1 MMKKLNVILQLQQM
15 TKLEET
21 MTIALI
27 LPMSQM
33 KKSLLVL
40 TELLIS
46 ITIRRGIF
54 LRTMKL
60 LKLELAWP
68 TINCEEECQVSNQ
81 LKAMTSKQLKTMIVT
96 IVQFI
101 HLECMYKIN
110 VCVCYQTVKYMLI
123 CSFRSFTSNFR
134 FPVTRFKQT
143 QTVLS
148 ADNRCVYSQNC

>member
-1 MMKKLNVILQLQQM
+1 MKKLNVILQLQQM

-101 HLECMYKIN
+101 HLA
-110 VCVCYQTVKYMLI
+110 
-123 CSFRSFTSNFR
+123 CSYAHLDPFRPIFVS
-134 FPVTRFKQT
+134 
-143 QTVLS
+143 L
-148 ADNRCVYSQNC
+148 